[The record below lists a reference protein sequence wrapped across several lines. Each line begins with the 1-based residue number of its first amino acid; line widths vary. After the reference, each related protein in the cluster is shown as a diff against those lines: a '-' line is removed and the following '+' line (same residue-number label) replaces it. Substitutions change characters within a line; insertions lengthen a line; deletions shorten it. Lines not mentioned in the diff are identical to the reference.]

1 MIEKNLS
8 LYNRIHDDAIAW
20 AEARFREPG
29 ARVMFFLFLLPDLV
43 RLMIKLLED
52 TRVSLF
58 DKIFILSVLIYVVF
72 PIDVLPE
79 MLAGPFGLIEDA
91 LLAGAMLVR
100 LVGNPANA
108 EAIQEHWNGD
118 PAVIRKIRQMNQR
131 VERLL
136 TKWRE

>member
-8 LYNRIHDDAIAW
+8 LYNRIHDGAIAW
-20 AEARFREPG
+20 ATARFREPG
-29 ARVMFFLFLLPDLV
+29 ARAMCFVLLLPDLV

-52 TRVSLF
+52 TRVSFF

-72 PIDVLPE
+72 PIDLVPE
-79 MLAGPFGLIEDA
+79 LLAGPFGIIEDA
-91 LLAGAMLVR
+91 LLAGVMLVR

-131 VERLL
+131 FERLL